1 MSDRSLKVVII
12 AAAVF
17 CPLVL
22 LFLAYSRPFYFTSE
36 IYIGGL
42 VLLEALAAAVWLYRQ
57 VFFPIVMVAFLFA
70 GVDLPVGTFWTQ
82 ARWFFL
88 AVGALVG
95 SVIMLKERS
104 HHYGLFHVTATF
116 AVLATL
122 ISAAVSQY
130 PEVALLKALS
140 FGLLFLY
147 AGTGARLSVTGRE
160 SRFFTGLLTGFEV
173 LVAVMALF
181 YAIGT
186 EAMGNPNALGA
197 IMGVGAAPVLFWGA
211 LLPGEPF
218 WVKRRRWVL
227 YGVAMSLTFHS
238 HSRAGMGAALISSG
252 LLCIALRRYKMIGQ
266 GVAIITILVAAGAI
280 FQPERMSNA
289 ATSLTTSVV
298 FKGHAESGLLASR
311 ETPWKAALDSIDN
324 HFWFG
329 TGLGTVENPG
339 SSTEASGMFSS
350 TSEVT
355 AENGSSYLA
364 ILAGVGVIGSFP
376 FLLLLLLLLSRVFRT
391 VSWMLR
397 TGNACHP
404 AVPIA
409 MIVVAGLIHGGFE
422 DWLFAPGYYLCI
434 FFWSLAFVFLDV
446 APRSAPS
453 LVHAWRFGAVQQRL
467 SGAASAR

>member
-1 MSDRSLKVVII
+1 VNERSLKAVMI
-12 AAAVF
+12 AGAVF
-17 CPLVL
+17 CPAAL
-22 LFLAYSRPFYFTSE
+22 LFLAYSRPGYFTSQ
-36 IYIGGL
+36 IYIGSL
-42 VLLEALAAAVWLYRQ
+42 LLLEALAAAVWLYRQ

-70 GVDLPVGTFWTQ
+70 GVDLPVGAFWTQ

-88 AVGALVG
+88 AVGAVVG

-104 HHYGLFHVTATF
+104 HHYGLFHVMATF
-116 AVLATL
+116 AVLATV
-122 ISAAVSQY
+122 ISATVSQF
-130 PEVALLKALS
+130 PGVALLKALS

-173 LVAVMALF
+173 LVVALAFF
-181 YAIGT
+181 YAVGT

-197 IMGVGAAPVLFWGA
+197 VMGVGAAPVLFWGA
-211 LLPGEPF
+211 LLDEPR

-227 YGVAMSLTFHS
+227 YGVAMYLTFHS

-252 LLCIALRRYKMIGQ
+252 LLCLVLRRYRMIGQ
-266 GVAIITILVAAGAI
+266 GVAIVTILVAAGAI

-289 ATSLTTSVV
+289 ASSLTTSVV
-298 FKGHAESGLLASR
+298 FKGHAESSLLASR

-329 TGLGTVENPG
+329 TGLGTVENPD
-339 SSTEASGMFSS
+339 SSTAVSGMFSS
-350 TSEVT
+350 SSDVT

-364 ILAGVGVIGSFP
+364 ILAGVGMIGSLP
-376 FLLLLLLLLSRVFRT
+376 FLLLLLLLLGRVFRT
-391 VSWMLR
+391 ISWILR
-397 TGNACHP
+397 TGNPCHP

-409 MIVVAGLIHGGFE
+409 MIIVAGLIHGGFE

-434 FFWSLAFVFLDV
+434 FFWSLAFVFVDV
-446 APRSAPS
+446 APQSVPS
-453 LVHAWRFGAVQQRL
+453 VALAWRFRAAQQRI
-467 SGAASAR
+467 GGVVPGR

>member
-1 MSDRSLKVVII
+1 VNERSLRVVII

-17 CPLVL
+17 CPAVL
-22 LFLAYSRPFYFTSE
+22 LFLAYSRPGYFTSE

-57 VFFPIVMVAFLFA
+57 VFFPIVLVAFLLA

-88 AVGALVG
+88 AVGAVVG
-95 SVIMLKERS
+95 AVIMLKERS

-130 PEVALLKALS
+130 PGVALLKALS

-160 SRFFTGLLTGFEV
+160 NRFFTGLLTGFEV
-173 LVAVMALF
+173 LVAAIAFFHV
-181 YAIGT
+181 IGT

-197 IMGVGAAPVLFWGA
+197 VMGVGAAPVLFWGA
-211 LLPGEPF
+211 LLDEPV
-218 WVKRRRWVL
+218 WTKRRRWVL
-227 YGVAMSLTFHS
+227 YGIAMYLTFHS

-252 LLCIALRRYKMIGQ
+252 LLCIALRRYKMIGY
-266 GVAIITILVAAGAI
+266 GVAIITILVAVGAI

-289 ATSLTTSVV
+289 ASNLTTSVV

-329 TGLGTVENPG
+329 TGLGTVENPD
-339 SSTEASGMFSS
+339 SDNAASGMFSS
-350 TSEVT
+350 TSDVT

-376 FLLLLLLLLSRVFRT
+376 FLLLLLLLLGRVFRT
-391 VSWMLR
+391 ISWMLR

-446 APRSAPS
+446 APRSAPG
-453 LVHAWRFGAVQQRL
+453 LVYAWRFGAVQQRL
-467 SGAASAR
+467 GEAAPGR

>member
-1 MSDRSLKVVII
+1 MNERSLKIVII

-17 CPLVL
+17 CPVVL
-22 LFLAYSRPFYFTSE
+22 LFLASSRPGYFTSP

-57 VFFPIVMVAFLFA
+57 VFFPIVLVAFLFA
-70 GVDLPVGTFWTQ
+70 GVDLPVGSFWTQ

-88 AVGALVG
+88 AVGAVVG
-95 SVIMLKERS
+95 AVIMLKERS

-130 PEVALLKALS
+130 PGVARLKALS

-147 AGTGARLSVTGRE
+147 AGTGVRLSVTGRE

-173 LVAVMALF
+173 LVAAMALF
-181 YAIGT
+181 YAAGT

-197 IMGVGAAPVLFWGA
+197 VMGVGAAPVLFWGA
-211 LLPGEPF
+211 LLDEPV
-218 WVKRRRWVL
+218 WAKRRHWVL
-227 YGVAMSLTFHS
+227 YGIAMYLTFHS

-329 TGLGTVENPG
+329 TGLGTVENPD
-339 SSTEASGMFSS
+339 SSNATSAMFSS

-376 FLLLLLLLLSRVFRT
+376 FLLLLLLLLGGVVRT

-409 MIVVAGLIHGGFE
+409 MIVIAGLIHGGFE
-422 DWLFAPGYYLCI
+422 DWLFAPGYYMCI
-434 FFWSLAFVFLDV
+434 FFWSLAFVFQDV

-453 LVHAWRFGAVQQRL
+453 LVYAWRFGAVQPRL
-467 SGAASAR
+467 SGAAPGR